1 MLEQSFLNVPKA
13 FTMVPFSLS
22 RTSFSKDV
30 LSIYTTNMSLL
41 NRVWKYTWR
50 FSLSIRVDDAIGM
63 VVLG

>member
-13 FTMVPFSLS
+13 FTLVPFSLS

>member
-1 MLEQSFLNVPKA
+1 MLEQSFPNVPKA